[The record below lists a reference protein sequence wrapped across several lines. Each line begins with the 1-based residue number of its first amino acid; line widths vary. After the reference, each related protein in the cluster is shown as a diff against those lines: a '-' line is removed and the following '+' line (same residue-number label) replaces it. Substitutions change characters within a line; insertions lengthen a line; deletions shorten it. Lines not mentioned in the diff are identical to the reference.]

1 VQAIWFKEADAG
13 PTSGFP
19 AYADTLRTEFEAIMA
34 VIRSRFANARIC
46 YVASRIYAG
55 YATTNLNP
63 EPYAYEQG
71 FSCKWLIEDQIG
83 GLPALNY
90 DPAAGTV
97 HAPWIDWGTYNW
109 ANGLTP
115 RSDGLTWAC
124 SDFVSDGTHPSTSG
138 REKVAQALL
147 AFVHSEPTAAS
158 WYLAD
163 PVPHPYGVG
172 KLTSLGTL
180 PVVGWTGT
188 PSITSN
194 DFAFTYTGAVPNK
207 FGLGFQGGT
216 PAMAPFISGT
226 ATRWVGNPLQ
236 RLPIRLLDG
245 AGGTSYSIPI
255 TPAMVGTTRFYM
267 GWSRDPAH
275 PDGTGIVSTNGL
287 RVVFSD

>member
-19 AYADTLRTEFEAIMA
+19 AYANTLRTEFEAIMA
-34 VIRSRFANARIC
+34 VIHSRFANARIC
-46 YVASRIYAG
+46 YFASRIYAG
-55 YATTNLNP
+55 YATSSLNP

-71 FSCKWLIEDQIG
+71 FSCKWVIEDQIG

-90 DPAAGTV
+90 DPAAGAV
-97 HAPWIDWGTYNW
+97 NSPWIDWGTYNW
-109 ANGLTP
+109 ANGLSP
-115 RSDGLTWAC
+115 RSDGLTWIC
-124 SDFVSDGTHPSTSG
+124 SDFAPDGTHPSTSG

-147 AFVHSEPTAAS
+147 AFVRSEPTAAA

-188 PSITSN
+188 PSFTSN
-194 DFAFTYTGAVPNK
+194 DFAFTYTDAVPYK
-207 FGLGFQGGT
+207 FGLGFQGGS
-216 PAMAPFISGT
+216 PAQAPFISGT

-236 RLPIRLLDG
+236 RLPIRQLDG

-275 PDGTGIVSTNGL
+275 PDGTGIVSTDGL
-287 RVVFSD
+287 RVVFSN